1 MRHESEGLWGLKS
14 AADALVSYRPLG
26 NYLDRGKDAIRAP
39 LALPEHGLSFHVTG
53 VTASSSKKLHAESSL
68 SKVCQLQHSTA
79 RRAAIKKR
87 STHAS
92 RRLQQ

>member
-39 LALPEHGLSFHVTG
+39 LALPEHGLSFHVTA
-53 VTASSSKKLHAESSL
+53 VTASRSETARKELCSFL
-68 SKVCQLQHSTA
+68 SSTA
-79 RRAAIKKR
+79 LRRQPPQQQNAQA
-87 STHAS
+87 
-92 RRLQQ
+92 RLLLPQSY